1 MRELDV
7 TGLPEDDDLRDSAEQ
22 ALAGDT
28 TYLVR
33 DGVRIAAIV
42 PVFVA
47 EEHDEDID
55 AAVTSAIGAVSADE
69 AFPA

>member
-7 TGLPEDDDLRDSAEQ
+7 TDLPADDDLRDSAEQ

-28 TYLVR
+28 TYLWR
-33 DGVRIAAIV
+33 DGRRIAAIV
-42 PVFVA
+42 PVYVA

-55 AAVTSAIGAVSADE
+55 AAVEAAAGALGQEAI
-69 AFPA
+69 